1 MFFQDFKKSNDVI
14 LKKNQNY
21 VFYLIDLSSWPD
33 LIRQSDSIWDMSRFI
48 NSDHRYKESY
58 RQRTS

>member
-33 LIRQSDSIWDMSRFI
+33 LIRQSDSIWDMSRV
-48 NSDHRYKESY
+48 Y
-58 RQRTS
+58 

>member
-21 VFYLIDLSSWPD
+21 VFYLIDLSSWLD
-33 LIRQSDSIWDMSRFI
+33 LIRQSDSIWDMSRV
-48 NSDHRYKESY
+48 Y
-58 RQRTS
+58 